1 MGIHKPISRAENES
15 LIPHFQVRDMVPNID
30 HIIKQERKEQTSPK
44 PNFLAFSQDMKQE
57 VRRNT
62 ETAA

>member
-1 MGIHKPISRAENES
+1 M
-15 LIPHFQVRDMVPNID
+15 FPNID

-44 PNFLAFSQDMKQE
+44 PYFLAFSQDMKQE
-57 VRRNT
+57 VRNT